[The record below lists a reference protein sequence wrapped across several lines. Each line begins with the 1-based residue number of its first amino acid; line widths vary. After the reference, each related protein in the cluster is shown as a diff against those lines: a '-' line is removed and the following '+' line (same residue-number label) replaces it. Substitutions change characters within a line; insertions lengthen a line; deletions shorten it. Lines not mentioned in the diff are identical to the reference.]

1 MLFGVALIL
10 IGIIW
15 FFVCVKTF
23 HTYSNKH
30 IPEVLEH
37 FVGCDDVEAKK
48 DIMAFGFTSGI
59 MPMWLRYMAYP
70 IPIPVFITLGIIIF
84 LSKLL
89 L

>member
-15 FFVCVKTF
+15 FFVCVKIF

-37 FVGCDDVEAKK
+37 FAGCDDVEAKK
-48 DIMAFGFTSGI
+48 DIMAFGFASGI
-59 MPMWLRYMAYP
+59 IPMWLRYMAYP
-70 IPIPVFITLGIIIF
+70 IPVFIVLGIIII